1 MILLELFFTFFKIG
15 LFTFGGGAS
24 MIPLIQEAVVENG
37 WITEETLLEYIAVAE
52 STPGPIAI
60 NIATFVG
67 STQAGFWGALLATL
81 GVVLPSFIIILLI
94 ATLFKKFSQY
104 KSVKT
109 VLTTIRPIVVGLI
122 VGAGLNLLCAGL
134 GDISLQSFAIEWRS
148 LIIML
153 LIATIMIWYKI
164 LTKKSMPVIMIIAL
178 SAVLGIGIYLI
189 I

>member
-37 WITEETLLEYIAVAE
+37 WITEEALLQYIAIAE

-67 STQAGFWGALLATL
+67 STQAGFWGALCATC
-81 GVVLPSFIIILLI
+81 GVVLPSFIIILVI
-94 ATLFKKFSQY
+94 AIAFKKFSQY
-104 KSVKT
+104 KSVHT

-122 VGAGLNLLCAGL
+122 IGAGLNLLCAGL
-134 GDISLQSFAIEWRS
+134 GEISLQAIEIEWRS
-148 LIIML
+148 VIIML
-153 LIATIMIWYKI
+153 ALISSMVWYKI
-164 LTKKSMPVIMIIAL
+164 VFKKSMPVIAVILL
-178 SAVLGIGIYLI
+178 SAGLGIGVYTLI
-189 I
+189 